1 MIGKV
6 NEFQHKQAI
15 SQFILEK
22 YGDERISFTAGFEL
36 TANCNYRCIHCYASP
51 NREKEKLSNYQ
62 IKRILDTL
70 VEHGTI
76 EIFFTGGECLTR
88 SDFKDIY
95 IYAKKK
101 GLLVTILT
109 NASLI
114 TEEMAHL
121 FLEYPVEE
129 ISLTMYG
136 YTKETY
142 EVITRSEG
150 SFEKFHQALDIIKKY
165 QLPCQFKVIGM
176 KQNIH
181 ECYEMIQYG
190 HSLGFPVTYSFDI
203 RPMVNL
209 DSSPLELRV
218 TPEEAFWFDQNDP
231 ERYAF
236 WKEVAKN
243 IHRPKDEI
251 DQRIEDNYLYPCM
264 MGKNFVFI
272 NCEGKMQ
279 GCVKHSLEQYDL
291 LHGNFEEGWAYLGE
305 IRDRKASPQFVC
317 NHCDASDYC
326 EQCTVNH
333 QLEHG
338 EAEKPVDFYCH
349 VGHLRKEMID
359 QMRMEMNLE

>member
-1 MIGKV
+1 MIGRA
-6 NEFQHKQAI
+6 NEFQAKQAI

-22 YGDERISFTAGFEL
+22 YGDERIPFTAGFEL
-36 TANCNYRCIHCYASP
+36 TANCNYLCIHCYAAP
-51 NREKEKLSNYQ
+51 NRTKEKLTNLQ
-62 IKRILDTL
+62 IKKILDTL
-70 VEHGTI
+70 VENGTI
-76 EIFFTGGECLTR
+76 EIFFTGGECLCR
-88 SDFKDIY
+88 PDFKDIY

-114 TEEMAHL
+114 TEETAEL
-121 FLEYPVEE
+121 FEEYPVEE

-142 EVITRSEG
+142 ESITRVEG
-150 SFEKFHQALDIIKKY
+150 SFEKFHEAVDIIKRHGF
-165 QLPCQFKVIGM
+165 PCQFKVIGM
-176 KQNIH
+176 RQNIH
-181 ECYEMIQYG
+181 ECYDMIQYG
-190 HSLGFPVTYSFDI
+190 RSQGFEVTYSFDI
-203 RPMVNL
+203 RPMVDFNRE
-209 DSSPLELRV
+209 PLQLRV
-218 TPEEAFWFDQNDP
+218 TPEEAFWFDRNDP

-236 WKEVAKN
+236 WTEVAKKV
-243 IHRPKDEI
+243 HREKDEI

-291 LHGNFEEGWAYLGE
+291 LHGNFEEGWRFLGE
-305 IRDRKASPQFVC
+305 IRDRKASETFVC
-317 NHCDASDYC
+317 NQCSVSDYC

-338 EAEKPVDFYCH
+338 DAEKPVDFYCQ
-349 VGHLRKEMID
+349 VGRLRNEMIR
-359 QMRMEMNLE
+359 QIRRENHWE